1 MAKKPTKGKDSL
13 FCEDIK
19 GASEVTTNDNE
30 ESIFKDYTDL
40 GEGFSKDV
48 TVKTKEVVGLQIP
61 SNLEVP
67 VIEQPKTLDYT
78 NEFKNLGE
86 EILVLSKQIINPK
99 DDADNDNAKS
109 YGKKLVTISANAEKA
124 RKEYN
129 NPYQEKIDANNDK
142 VKADITEPF
151 KKEVERLKLAITL
164 YDSEKERKRL
174 IEVARVAK
182 EKADKEAEELAEK
195 QRVANVRQKLSE
207 ISTNGVN
214 ALEKCDTLEE
224 LDSFKLKVK
233 SIVLKEEFYKEY
245 FQEATDKIVEL
256 IVLIDQRRPLL
267 EEIDKAKKATELL
280 EGEQKRDA
288 ELLMKANQEK
298 LDAQKLVDDEK
309 RKNEE
314 LEKENKEMTAKQEL
328 FTLFSS
334 LGIKKVADKVNETIE
349 KYGSCII
356 ASEKRDELISD
367 YQNSLVE
374 KAKEE
379 EVASEKVKNIRTDY
393 LFDVMDEN
401 LVPREYLC
409 VDEAKI
415 KKAIQLHRTE
425 LQKDIKSWG
434 LSGILIYPK
443 SSTILK

>member
-1 MAKKPTKGKDSL
+1 MAKTSKKEKESL

-19 GASEVTTNDNE
+19 GALEVITNDND
-30 ESIFKDYTDL
+30 ESAFHEDTNL
-40 GEGFSKDV
+40 GEGFSKDL
-48 TVKTKEVVGLQIP
+48 TLKTKKVVALAIP
-61 SNLEVP
+61 SNLEIP
-67 VIEQPKTLDYT
+67 VAEQPKTLDYI
-78 NEFKNLGE
+78 NEFKSLGD
-86 EILVLSKQIINPK
+86 EILALSKQIINPK

-129 NPYQEKIDANNDK
+129 TPYQEKIDANNDK

-151 KKEVERLKLAITL
+151 KKEVDRLKLAITL

-174 IEVARVAK
+174 IEVARIAK

-195 QRVANVRQKLSE
+195 QRVANVRQKLSD
-207 ISTNGVN
+207 ITTNGIT
-214 ALEKCDTLEE
+214 ALEKCNTLEE

-245 FQEATDKIVEL
+245 FQEATDKIIEL
-256 IVLIDQRRPLL
+256 TNSIDKRRPLL

-379 EVASEKVKNIRTDY
+379 EVASEKVKNIRTDF
-393 LFDVMDEN
+393 LHSIIDEN

-415 KKAIQLHRTE
+415 KKAIQLHRPE
-425 LQKDIKSWG
+425 LQNNLNAWKID
-434 LSGILIYPK
+434 GILIFPK
-443 SSTILK
+443 TSTILK